1 MHEDHRPRNEAG
13 GQGADR
19 HGYINF
25 FDHADIYAGGEAE
38 RVFREAA
45 GPALREKMMIQTK
58 CAIRPGVCCD
68 FSKEHI
74 GESVDG
80 SLKRLI
86 DELAEKYHVT
96 SSAIAVAW
104 ILRHPA
110 KMQAIVGSASKQ
122 RIVDIAQASDV
133 TLTREEWYALYMAA
147 GKRLP

>member
-1 MHEDHRPRNEAG
+1 
-13 GQGADR
+13 
-19 HGYINF
+19 
-25 FDHADIYAGGEAE
+25 
-38 RVFREAA
+38 
-45 GPALREKMMIQTK
+45 MMIQTK

-68 FSKEHI
+68 FSQEHI
-74 GESVDG
+74 WESVDG